1 MKSIAYPGNAQLQ
14 GVFNVAQNSGQQF
27 IQRFRAAQPINLMPG
42 QSFLLPAAAWQ
53 IKVGRYSKVQYYD
66 TNSARWRNNPASP
79 GDVVQ
84 VNSDGTNQRVINDT
98 GCPQGSII
106 TNVGAGNATN
116 GYNTVGVTVSAGSS
130 TWSTLVGGSINVN
143 VTITTA
149 GNYSLAPLIF
159 WTPAGNQT
167 TPFIEPQFN
176 CTIGANGN
184 IVTVSCVDQGAGLT
198 AAGNLVVVQQPGDTN
213 PGGAVLTMNAT
224 LTNSGNL
231 TALWPATPG
240 ANGNTGLFSLP
251 TLTFNVGGGMA
262 ATVIMNWTIRGA
274 ANASNQGANY
284 GASQPILVLTANA
297 IANVSA
303 NALVANSVH
312 DFELWPPRMAWLSG
326 NSAANGTVNNENV
339 VVNDA
344 GFNLQAIPLLAVIP
358 ANVGISA
365 NISQAVFTAQ
375 VGGIGN
381 DTSYIQ
387 AM

>member
-1 MKSIAYPGNAQLQ
+1 ML
-14 GVFNVAQNSGQQF
+14 
-27 IQRFRAAQPINLMPG
+27 
-42 QSFLLPAAAWQ
+42 
-53 IKVGRYSKVQYYD
+53 
-66 TNSARWRNNPASP
+66 T
-79 GDVVQ
+79 VV
-84 VNSDGTNQRVINDT
+84 SDGTNQRIINDT

-130 TWSTLVGGSINVN
+130 TWGTLVGGSINVN

-149 GNYSLAPLIF
+149 GNYALAPLIF

-167 TPFIEPQFN
+167 VPFIEPQFR

-198 AAGNLVVVQQPGDTN
+198 AAGNLVIVQQPSDTN
-213 PGGAVLTMNAT
+213 PGGGVLTMNAT

-231 TALWPATPG
+231 TALWPLTPG
-240 ANGNTGLFSLP
+240 ANGNTGLYSLP

-262 ATVIMNWTIRGA
+262 ATVIMNWTVRGA

-284 GASQPILVLTANA
+284 GVSAPVIILTANGV
-297 IANVSA
+297 ANVSA
-303 NALVANSVH
+303 NAMVANSVN
-312 DFELWPPRMAWLSG
+312 DFEMWPPRMAWLTA
-326 NSAANGTVNNENV
+326 NSAANASVNNENV
-339 VVNDA
+339 VIQDA
-344 GFNLQAIPLLAVIP
+344 GFNLQAVPILAVLA
-358 ANVGISA
+358 ANSGACA
-365 NISQAVFTAQ
+365 NISMATFTAQ

-387 AM
+387 AV